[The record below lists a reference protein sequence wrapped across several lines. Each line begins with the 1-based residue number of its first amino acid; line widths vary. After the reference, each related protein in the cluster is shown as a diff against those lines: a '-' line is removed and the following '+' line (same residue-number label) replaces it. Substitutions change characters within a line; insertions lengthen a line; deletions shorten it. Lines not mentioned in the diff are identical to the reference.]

1 MEKVPF
7 NHISY
12 GIEIKWCRTETKGEK
27 EVNVELTSPFH
38 AKYEVV
44 IWVNWNILI
53 SGFHVKFCHQGT
65 WAIMGNPANNLINL
79 NILERKILGIN
90 AVVHT
95 STPWG
100 RQINYQASR
109 RRRGLQPCP
118 ERLHQLDTHQQ
129 CGHGEEQ
136 GDSQK
141 PCRRPWST

>member
-1 MEKVPF
+1 
-7 NHISY
+7 
-12 GIEIKWCRTETKGEK
+12 
-27 EVNVELTSPFH
+27 
-38 AKYEVV
+38 
-44 IWVNWNILI
+44 
-53 SGFHVKFCHQGT
+53 
-65 WAIMGNPANNLINL
+65 MGNPANNLINL

-136 GDSQK
+136 RDNRKRDAGDPGGHKK
-141 PCRRPWST
+141 PAAGRVDWPIPLKIPEA